1 MSASATQGGHNEVT
15 AVRRLY
21 IYISL
26 VHRSIHLFNSD
37 KSSIQQSRTCSLH
50 THWQL

>member
-21 IYISL
+21 IYKLSS
-26 VHRSIHLFNSD
+26 SIHPF
-37 KSSIQQSRTCSLH
+37 I
-50 THWQL
+50 